1 MPRMLD
7 LFAGLGGASQAMRAR
22 GWQVVTVELDPKFRP
37 NVVADVSRL
46 PIRGQFDLIWASPP
60 CTEFSRESM
69 PWCRTGNAPS
79 LELWQAAERAIAELR
94 PRWWVIENVKG
105 AVPWIGRQPQ
115 RRIGPF
121 YLWGRMPAFKV
132 RGDLGRKKESFG
144 SRQRAERAKVPMAL
158 SLALAEAVE
167 RDMRIAA

>member
-1 MPRMLD
+1 MLD
-7 LFAGLGGASQAMRAR
+7 LFAGLGGASRAMRAR
-22 GWQVVTVELDPKFRP
+22 GWQVTTVELDPKFRP
-37 NVVADVSRL
+37 DVVGDVARL

-69 PWCRTGNAPS
+69 PWCKTGNPPS

-94 PRWWVIENVKG
+94 PRWWVIENVRG
-105 AVPWIGRQPQ
+105 AVRWVGRQPQ

-132 RGDLGRKKESFG
+132 RDLAHKPKESW
-144 SRQRAERAKVPMAL
+144 SSSQRAERARIPMAL
-158 SLALAEAVE
+158 SLALAEACE
-167 RDMRIAA
+167 RDAAPREAIA

>member
-1 MPRMLD
+1 MLD

-22 GWQVVTVELDPKFRP
+22 GWQVVTVELDPRFRP
-37 NVVADVSRL
+37 DVVGDVARL
-46 PIRGQFDLIWASPP
+46 PICGEFDLLWASPP

-69 PWCRTGNAPS
+69 PWCRTGNPPS
-79 LELWQAAERAIAELR
+79 LELWRAAERAIAELR
-94 PRWWVIENVKG
+94 PRWWVIENVRG
-105 AVPWIGRQPQ
+105 AVPYFGPPV
-115 RRIGPF
+115 RRIGPWH
-121 YLWGRMPAFKV
+121 LWGRMPAFKV

-144 SRQRAERAKVPMAL
+144 SKQRAERARVPMVL